1 MLRFILNFT
10 LYVFNFTFYICYIW
24 LRLLHA
30 VCSAHAKNTIKFVSC
45 AEQFLFPFQA
55 TTSRHFKSY
64 ASGKHA
70 QCSATDE
77 TNFQILGLFT
87 GKDGW

>member
-1 MLRFILNFT
+1 MYLTLHFTSATFDSGYFMQCALHMPRIPFSLWAALN
-10 LYVFNFTFYICYIW
+10 
-24 LRLLHA
+24 
-30 VCSAHAKNTIKFVSC
+30 S
-45 AEQFLFPFQA
+45 EQLLFPFQA